1 MKLRTRTRPGGLTQ
15 ITLAAGLL
23 SVAVLGALSACG
35 GNGGSET
42 PAPTPSPSTV
52 ATPSPTRTPSGP
64 PATPATTD
72 VPITL
77 EEYVIKPGVTRAPF
91 GTIVFKVK
99 NAGQVEHQFIVVRSD
114 LPIAELPRRPQNQGV
129 DEKQIDIV
137 GRIDSIAPGAEAE
150 LSLELDPGQYVLIDN
165 LFVDG
170 RSYYL
175 SGMYNQLVIQGGQ

>member
-1 MKLRTRTRPGGLTQ
+1 M
-15 ITLAAGLL
+15 LAACFLAAL
-23 SVAVLGALSACG
+23 ALAALSACG
-35 GNGGSET
+35 GDGGGAT
-42 PAPTPSPSTV
+42 PAPTPSPSAAV
-52 ATPSPTRTPSGP
+52 SPSPSKTPSGP
-64 PATPATTD
+64 PATPSTTE

-99 NAGQVEHQFIVVRSD
+99 NAGQVAHQFVVVRSD

-129 DEKQIDIV
+129 DEKQIDIA

-150 LSLELDPGQYVLIDN
+150 LRLELEPGKYVLIDN

-175 SGMYNQLVIQGGQ
+175 SGMYNQFVVQGEQ

>member
-1 MKLRTRTRPGGLTQ
+1 MPAVALT
-15 ITLAAGLL
+15 
-23 SVAVLGALSACG
+23 ALSACG
-35 GNGGSET
+35 GNGGNET
-42 PAPTPSPSTV
+42 PAPTPSPS
-52 ATPSPTRTPSGP
+52 AIASPTPTKTPSGP
-64 PATPATTD
+64 AITPATTN

-77 EEYVIKPGVTRAPF
+77 EEYVIKPGVTRAPY

-150 LSLELDPGQYVLIDN
+150 LSLELGPGQYVLIDN